1 MADVSVSMEEKDPPY
16 DAVRQCCVYVLQ
28 MFPPDAVRDWRSGA
42 RDTLLHLAVIYDC
55 PEAIPVLAPHVDVN
69 AHNAY
74 GETALDTAARIGDV
88 EAVRL
93 LLEAGADPAVVNK
106 YGDTPLHTA
115 VLHRHADVVKLFLSR
130 GVDPNIRDRHG
141 ETPLHDAALIGDGAV
156 VKTLIDAGADVN
168 ARDDRGRRPPHYVS
182 AFSHVVNS

>member
-1 MADVSVSMEEKDPPY
+1 MSLYPWRKKTPLY
-16 DAVRQCCVYVLQ
+16 DAARQCCVYVLQ
-28 MFPPDAVRDWRSGA
+28 MFPPDAIRDWRSGA

-93 LLEAGADPAVVNK
+93 LLEVGAEPAVVNK
-106 YGDTPLHTA
+106 YDDTPLHVA
-115 VLHRHADVVKLFLSR
+115 VAKRSVK
-130 GVDPNIRDRHG
+130 
-141 ETPLHDAALIGDGAV
+141 AV
-156 VKTLIDAGADVN
+156 EELLKAGADPAIRN
-168 ARDDRGRRPPHYVS
+168 NEGLAPRDLASKEGHMCIAEMLRLL
-182 AFSHVVNS
+182 